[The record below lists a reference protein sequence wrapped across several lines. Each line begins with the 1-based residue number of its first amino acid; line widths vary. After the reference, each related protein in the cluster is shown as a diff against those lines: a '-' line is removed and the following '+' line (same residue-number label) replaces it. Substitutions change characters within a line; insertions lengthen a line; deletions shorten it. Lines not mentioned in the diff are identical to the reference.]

1 MATEIVMPK
10 LGLTM
15 ESGAI
20 SAWLV
25 EEGQEV
31 QKGQA
36 LLEIA
41 TDKVTMEVEAQAD
54 GILRKI
60 LVLAGQEVPV
70 STTIGVIAAADEDID
85 SYVAAAPSDSAP
97 PATPAPVAA
106 PPTPAPAATPSAA
119 APPPTPA
126 PPTPA
131 APTPASSADA
141 DGRRP
146 HKTSPKA
153 RKIAAEHG
161 LDLSGV
167 NGSGPGGRIVS
178 ADVLALVEQARLAP
192 APTPAAPVAEGLIEL
207 SRAEQVAAE
216 RLTASYQQIPHI
228 HISMDV
234 SAVWLQQF
242 RTGYQLEGKKISF
255 NDLIVKATAR
265 TLSEFPRVNSL
276 EEGGHFR
283 YVSQINVGV
292 AVAAEQGLVV
302 PVIRDT
308 AEKTVEEIALEGT
321 RLIDAA
327 RRGELRPDDMLGG
340 TFTISNLGMF
350 GVSRFTA
357 IINPPQVAIL
367 AVGAIENRVVASG
380 ADAFAVRPQL
390 TLTLAADHRVV
401 DGALAA
407 RFLARLKEV
416 LETPGLLG

>member
-60 LVLAGQEVPV
+60 LVPPGEEVPV
-70 STTIGVIAAADEDID
+70 STTIGVIASADEDIG
-85 SYVAAAPSDSAP
+85 SYSAAAPSA
-97 PATPAPVAA
+97 
-106 PPTPAPAATPSAA
+106 PAPAAA
-119 APPPTPA
+119 A

-131 APTPASSADA
+131 APTPAPAADSE
-141 DGRRP
+141 GRRP

-161 LDLSGV
+161 LDLSSIR
-167 NGSGPGGRIVS
+167 GSGPAGRIVS
-178 ADVLALVEQARLAP
+178 TDVLAVVERVQPTLAP
-192 APTPAAPVAEGLIEL
+192 AAEGRVEL
-207 SRAEQVAAE
+207 SRAEQVAGE

-228 HISMDV
+228 HLSMDV

-283 YVSQINVGV
+283 YASPINVGL

-302 PVIRDT
+302 PVLRDA
-308 AEKTVEEIALEGT
+308 AEKTIEEIAVEGT

-327 RRGELRPDDMLGG
+327 RRGQLRPDDMLGG

-401 DGALAA
+401 DGALGA

>member
-60 LVLAGQEVPV
+60 LVPVGQEVPV

-85 SYVAAAPSDSAP
+85 SYVAAAPSDPTPATAPSDSAP

-106 PPTPAPAATPSAA
+106 PPPTSASAASTPVSPAPAPSVAT
-119 APPPTPA
+119 
-126 PPTPA
+126 
-131 APTPASSADA
+131 
-141 DGRRP
+141 DGQRP

-153 RKIAAEHG
+153 RKIAAEHS

-167 NGSGPGGRIVS
+167 SGSGPGGRIVS
-178 ADVLALVEQARLAP
+178 ADVLALVEQARTAP
-192 APTPAAPVAEGLIEL
+192 APVSAPVAEGLIEL

-276 EEGGHFR
+276 AEGGHFR
-283 YVSQINVGV
+283 YASQINVGV

-302 PVIRDT
+302 PVIRDA

-327 RRGELRPDDMLGG
+327 RRGELGPDDMLGG

>member
-60 LVLAGQEVPV
+60 LVPVGQEVPV
-70 STTIGVIAAADEDID
+70 STTIGVIATADEDID

-106 PPTPAPAATPSAA
+106 PPPTSAPAASTPVSPAPAPSVAT
-119 APPPTPA
+119 
-126 PPTPA
+126 
-131 APTPASSADA
+131 
-141 DGRRP
+141 DGQRP

-178 ADVLALVEQARLAP
+178 ADVLALVEQVRLAP
-192 APTPAAPVAEGLIEL
+192 APAPTAPVAEGLIEL

-216 RLTASYQQIPHI
+216 RLTASYQHIPHI

-276 EEGGHFR
+276 EEDGHFR
-283 YVSQINVGV
+283 YASQINVGV

-302 PVIRDT
+302 PVIRDA

-327 RRGELRPDDMLGG
+327 RRGELGPDDMLGG

>member
-41 TDKVTMEVEAQAD
+41 TDKVTMEVEAQAA

-60 LVLAGQEVPV
+60 LVPPGEEVPV
-70 STTIGVIAAADEDID
+70 STAIGVIAAADEDIS
-85 SYVAAAPSDSAP
+85 SYDAVAPSAPAPAAAPR
-97 PATPAPVAA
+97 
-106 PPTPAPAATPSAA
+106 PTPAPQP
-119 APPPTPA
+119 PA
-126 PPTPA
+126 PA
-131 APTPASSADA
+131 ADSA
-141 DGRRP
+141 GRRP

-153 RKIAAEHG
+153 RKIAVEHG
-161 LDLSGV
+161 LDLSGIS
-167 NGSGPGGRIVS
+167 GSGPGGRIVS
-178 ADVLALVEQARLAP
+178 ADVLTLVEQVQQAP
-192 APTPAAPVAEGLIEL
+192 APAPATPVAEGRVEL
-207 SRAEQVAAE
+207 SRAEQVAGE

-228 HISMDV
+228 HLSMDV

-242 RTGYQLEGKKISF
+242 RTGYELEGKKISF

-265 TLSEFPRVNSL
+265 TLGEFPRVNSL

-283 YVSQINVGV
+283 YAAQINVGI

-302 PVIRDT
+302 PVLRD
-308 AEKTVEEIALEGT
+308 AADKTIEEIASEGT

-327 RRGELRPDDMLGG
+327 RRGQLRPDDMLGG

-367 AVGAIENRVVASG
+367 AVGAIENRVVAAG

-401 DGALAA
+401 DGALGA

>member
-60 LVLAGQEVPV
+60 LVPPGEEVPV
-70 STTIGVIAAADEDID
+70 STTIGVIAAADEDIG
-85 SYVAAAPSDSAP
+85 SYSAAAPSDP
-97 PATPAPVAA
+97 VPAAAASPTPTA
-106 PPTPAPAATPSAA
+106 PAPAAASSPTPS
-119 APPPTPA
+119 APPPTP
-126 PPTPA
+126 
-131 APTPASSADA
+131 SVDS

-161 LDLSGV
+161 LDLSGIS
-167 NGSGPGGRIVS
+167 GSGPAGRIVS
-178 ADVLALVEQARLAP
+178 ADVLALVERVQPAP
-192 APTPAAPVAEGLIEL
+192 AAAPVLAAEGRVEL
-207 SRAEQVAAE
+207 SRAEQVAGE

-228 HISMDV
+228 HLSMDV

-242 RTGYQLEGKKISF
+242 RTGYELEGKKISF

-283 YVSQINVGV
+283 YASEINVGI

-302 PVIRDT
+302 PVLRAA
-308 AEKTVEEIALEGT
+308 AEKTIEEIALEGT

-327 RRGELRPDDMLGG
+327 RRGQLRPDDMLGG

-401 DGALAA
+401 DGALGA

>member
-1 MATEIVMPK
+1 MPK

-60 LVLAGQEVPV
+60 LVPVGQEVPV

-85 SYVAAAPSDSAP
+85 SYVAAAPSDPAPSPTTAPAAAP
-97 PATPAPVAA
+97 PAS
-106 PPTPAPAATPSAA
+106 PTPAPQ
-119 APPPTPA
+119 TPA
-126 PPTPA
+126 P
-131 APTPASSADA
+131 SADS

-192 APTPAAPVAEGLIEL
+192 VPAPATPVAEGLIEL

-283 YVSQINVGV
+283 YASQINVGV
-292 AVAAEQGLVV
+292 AVAAERGLVV
-302 PVIRDT
+302 PVIRDA
-308 AEKTVEEIALEGT
+308 AEKTIEEIALEGT

-327 RRGELRPDDMLGG
+327 RRGELGPDDMLGG

>member
-1 MATEIVMPK
+1 MLA
-10 LGLTM
+10 
-15 ESGAI
+15 
-20 SAWLV
+20 LV
-25 EEGQEV
+25 ERV
-31 QKGQA
+31 Q
-36 LLEIA
+36 
-41 TDKVTMEVEAQAD
+41 
-54 GILRKI
+54 
-60 LVLAGQEVPV
+60 
-70 STTIGVIAAADEDID
+70 
-85 SYVAAAPSDSAP
+85 
-97 PATPAPVAA
+97 
-106 PPTPAPAATPSAA
+106 PAPAA
-119 APPPTPA
+119 APV
-126 PPTPA
+126 PA
-131 APTPASSADA
+131 AE
-141 DGRRP
+141 GR
-146 HKTSPKA
+146 
-153 RKIAAEHG
+153 
-161 LDLSGV
+161 V
-167 NGSGPGGRIVS
+167 
-178 ADVLALVEQARLAP
+178 
-192 APTPAAPVAEGLIEL
+192 EL
-207 SRAEQVAAE
+207 SRAEQVAGE

-228 HISMDV
+228 HLSMDV

-242 RTGYQLEGKKISF
+242 RTGYELEGKKISF

-283 YVSQINVGV
+283 YASEINVGI

-302 PVIRDT
+302 PVLRDA
-308 AEKTVEEIALEGT
+308 AEKTIEEIALEGT

-327 RRGELRPDDMLGG
+327 RRGQLRPDDMLGG

-401 DGALAA
+401 DGALGA

>member
-60 LVLAGQEVPV
+60 LVPPGEEVPV
-70 STTIGVIAAADEDID
+70 STTIGVIAAADEDLG
-85 SYVAAAPSDSAP
+85 SYSAAAPSA
-97 PATPAPVAA
+97 
-106 PPTPAPAATPSAA
+106 PAPAAA
-119 APPPTPA
+119 A

-131 APTPASSADA
+131 APPPAPAADSE
-141 DGRRP
+141 GRRP

-161 LDLSGV
+161 LDLSSIR
-167 NGSGPGGRIVS
+167 GSGPAGRIVS
-178 ADVLALVEQARLAP
+178 TDVLAVVERVQPTLAP
-192 APTPAAPVAEGLIEL
+192 AAEGRVEL
-207 SRAEQVAAE
+207 SRAEQVAGE

-228 HISMDV
+228 HLSMDV

-242 RTGYQLEGKKISF
+242 RTGYQLEGKKVSF

-283 YVSQINVGV
+283 YASPINVGL

-302 PVIRDT
+302 PVLRDA
-308 AEKTVEEIALEGT
+308 AEKTIEEIAVEGT

-327 RRGELRPDDMLGG
+327 RRGQLRPDDMLGG

-401 DGALAA
+401 DGALGA

>member
-1 MATEIVMPK
+1 MPK

-25 EEGQEV
+25 EEDQEV

-60 LVLAGQEVPV
+60 LVPVGQEVPV
-70 STTIGVIAAADEDID
+70 STTIGVIAAADEDIG
-85 SYVAAAPSDSAP
+85 SYVAAAASDPAP
-97 PATPAPVAA
+97 PAPAS
-106 PPTPAPAATPSAA
+106 PTPAPQALA
-119 APPPTPA
+119 
-126 PPTPA
+126 PA
-131 APTPASSADA
+131 ADSH
-141 DGRRP
+141 GRRP

-167 NGSGPGGRIVS
+167 SGSGPGGRIVS
-178 ADVLALVEQARLAP
+178 TDVLALVEQTRLAP
-192 APTPAAPVAEGLIEL
+192 APAPVSEGRIEL

-228 HISMDV
+228 HLSMDV

-242 RTGYQLEGKKISF
+242 RTGYELEGKKISF

-276 EEGGHFR
+276 EDGGHFR
-283 YVSQINVGV
+283 YASQVNVGI

-302 PVIRDT
+302 PVIRAA
-308 AEKTVEEIALEGT
+308 AEKTIEEIALEGT
-321 RLIDAA
+321 RMIDAA
-327 RRGELRPDDMLGG
+327 RRGQLRPDDMLGG

-350 GVSRFTA
+350 GISRFTA

-401 DGALAA
+401 DGALGA

>member
-41 TDKVTMEVEAQAD
+41 TDKVTMEVEAQAA
-54 GILRKI
+54 GVLRKI
-60 LVLAGQEVPV
+60 LVPPGEEVPV
-70 STTIGVIAAADEDID
+70 STPIGVIAAADEDIS
-85 SYVAAAPSDSAP
+85 SYGAAAPSD
-97 PATPAPVAA
+97 
-106 PPTPAPAATPSAA
+106 PAPAAAS
-119 APPPTPA
+119 

-131 APTPASSADA
+131 APPAPAADSA
-141 DGRRP
+141 GRRP

-153 RKIAAEHG
+153 RKIAVEHG
-161 LDLSGV
+161 LDLSGIS
-167 NGSGPGGRIVS
+167 GSGPGGRIVS
-178 ADVLALVEQARLAP
+178 ADVLTLVERVQPAP
-192 APTPAAPVAEGLIEL
+192 APAPAPAPVAEGRVEL
-207 SRAEQVAAE
+207 SRAEQVAGE

-228 HISMDV
+228 HLSMDV

-242 RTGYQLEGKKISF
+242 RTGYELEGKKISF

-265 TLSEFPRVNSL
+265 TLGEFPRVNSL

-283 YVSQINVGV
+283 YAAQINVGI

-302 PVIRDT
+302 PVLRD
-308 AEKTVEEIALEGT
+308 AADKTIEEIASEGT

-327 RRGELRPDDMLGG
+327 RRGQLRPDDMLGG

-367 AVGAIENRVVASG
+367 AVGAIENRVVAAG

-401 DGALAA
+401 DGALGA

>member
-60 LVLAGQEVPV
+60 LVPAGQEVPV
-70 STTIGVIAAADEDID
+70 STTIGVIATADEDIG
-85 SYVAAAPSDSAP
+85 SYVAAAPSD
-97 PATPAPVAA
+97 PAPSPTTA
-106 PPTPAPAATPSAA
+106 PAA
-119 APPPTPA
+119 APPSTPA

-131 APTPASSADA
+131 SPTPAPQAPIPSADS

-161 LDLSGV
+161 LDLAGV

-178 ADVLALVEQARLAP
+178 ADVLALVEQVRLAP

-265 TLSEFPRVNSL
+265 TLREFPRVNSL

-283 YVSQINVGV
+283 YASQINIGV

-302 PVIRDT
+302 PVIRDA

-327 RRGELRPDDMLGG
+327 RRGELGPDDMLGG

-357 IINPPQVAIL
+357 IINPSP
-367 AVGAIENRVVASG
+367 SG
-380 ADAFAVRPQL
+380 NPSRRGYREQGSSFWGQTHLPCA
-390 TLTLAADHRVV
+390 HN
-401 DGALAA
+401 
-407 RFLARLKEV
+407 
-416 LETPGLLG
+416 

>member
-25 EEGQEV
+25 AEGQEV

-60 LVLAGQEVPV
+60 MVLAGQEVPV
-70 STTIGVIAAADEDID
+70 STTIGVIAAADEDIG
-85 SYVAAAPSDSAP
+85 SFVAAAPNE
-97 PATPAPVAA
+97 PAPS
-106 PPTPAPAATPSAA
+106 PPTPAPAAVS
-119 APPPTPA
+119 PPTPA
-126 PPTPA
+126 PPTPTPQKP
-131 APTPASSADA
+131 APSADS

-167 NGSGPGGRIVS
+167 SGRGPGGRIVS
-178 ADVLALVEQARLAP
+178 ADVLALVEQARSAPALAP
-192 APTPAAPVAEGLIEL
+192 APVSEGRIEL

-228 HISMDV
+228 HLSMDV

-283 YVSQINVGV
+283 YASQVNVGV

-302 PVIRDT
+302 PVIRDA
-308 AEKTVEEIALEGT
+308 AEKTIEEIALEGT

-327 RRGELRPDDMLGG
+327 RHGQLRPDDMMGG

-350 GVSRFTA
+350 GISRFTA

-401 DGALAA
+401 DGALGA

>member
-25 EEGQEV
+25 AEGQEV

-60 LVLAGQEVPV
+60 LVPAGQEVPV
-70 STTIGVIAAADEDID
+70 STTIGVIATADEDIG
-85 SYVAAAPSDSAP
+85 SYVAAAPSDPDPSPTTAP
-97 PATPAPVAA
+97 
-106 PPTPAPAATPSAA
+106 AA
-119 APPPTPA
+119 APPSTPA

-131 APTPASSADA
+131 SPTPAPQAPIPSADT

-161 LDLSGV
+161 LDLAGV

-178 ADVLALVEQARLAP
+178 ADVLALVEQVRLAP
-192 APTPAAPVAEGLIEL
+192 VPTPAAPVAEGLIEL

-265 TLSEFPRVNSL
+265 TLREFPRVNSL
-276 EEGGHFR
+276 AEGGHFR
-283 YVSQINVGV
+283 YASQINVGV

-302 PVIRDT
+302 PVIRDA

-327 RRGELRPDDMLGG
+327 RRGELGPDDMLGG

>member
-41 TDKVTMEVEAQAD
+41 TDKVTMEVEAQAA
-54 GILRKI
+54 GVLRKI
-60 LVLAGQEVPV
+60 LVPPGEEVPV
-70 STTIGVIAAADEDID
+70 STPIGVIAAADEDIS
-85 SYVAAAPSDSAP
+85 SYDTVAPSD
-97 PATPAPVAA
+97 PA
-106 PPTPAPAATPSAA
+106 SAA
-119 APPPTPA
+119 S

-131 APTPASSADA
+131 APPAPVADSA
-141 DGRRP
+141 GRRP

-153 RKIAAEHG
+153 RKIAVKHG
-161 LDLSGV
+161 LDLSGIS
-167 NGSGPGGRIVS
+167 GSGPGGRIVS
-178 ADVLALVEQARLAP
+178 ADVLTLVERVQPAP
-192 APTPAAPVAEGLIEL
+192 APAPAPVAEGRVEL
-207 SRAEQVAAE
+207 SRAEQVAGE

-228 HISMDV
+228 HLSMDV

-242 RTGYQLEGKKISF
+242 RTGYELEGKKISF

-265 TLSEFPRVNSL
+265 TLGEFPRVNSL

-283 YVSQINVGV
+283 YAAQINVGI

-302 PVIRDT
+302 PVLRD
-308 AEKTVEEIALEGT
+308 AADKTIEEIASEGT

-327 RRGELRPDDMLGG
+327 RRGQLRPDDMRGG

-367 AVGAIENRVVASG
+367 AVGAIENRVVAAG

-401 DGALAA
+401 DGALGA

>member
-60 LVLAGQEVPV
+60 LVPVGQEVPV

-97 PATPAPVAA
+97 TAVPSDSAPPATPA
-106 PPTPAPAATPSAA
+106 
-119 APPPTPA
+119 
-126 PPTPA
+126 PA
-131 APTPASSADA
+131 APTPAPQAPTPSADA
-141 DGRRP
+141 DGRPP
-146 HKTSPKA
+146 HRTSPKA

-161 LDLSGV
+161 LDLAGV

-178 ADVLALVEQARLAP
+178 ADVLALVEQVRLAP
-192 APTPAAPVAEGLIEL
+192 VPTPAAPVAEGLIEL

-255 NDLIVKATAR
+255 NDLIVKSTAR
-265 TLSEFPRVNSL
+265 TLREFPRVNSL

-283 YVSQINVGV
+283 YASQINVGV

-302 PVIRDT
+302 PVIRDA

-327 RRGELRPDDMLGG
+327 RRGELGPDDMLGG

-380 ADAFAVRPQL
+380 TDAFAVRPQL

>member
-1 MATEIVMPK
+1 MPK

-25 EEGQEV
+25 EEDQEV

-60 LVLAGQEVPV
+60 LVPVGQEVPV
-70 STTIGVIAAADEDID
+70 STTIGVIAAADEDIG
-85 SYVAAAPSDSAP
+85 SYVAAAASDPAP
-97 PATPAPVAA
+97 PAPA
-106 PPTPAPAATPSAA
+106 S
-119 APPPTPA
+119 PTPA
-126 PPTPA
+126 PPAPA
-131 APTPASSADA
+131 SPTPAPQALAPAADSH
-141 DGRRP
+141 GRRP

-167 NGSGPGGRIVS
+167 SGSGPGGRIVS
-178 ADVLALVEQARLAP
+178 TDVLALVEQTRLAP
-192 APTPAAPVAEGLIEL
+192 APAPAPVSEGRIEL

-228 HISMDV
+228 HLSMDV

-242 RTGYQLEGKKISF
+242 RTGYELEGKKISF

-276 EEGGHFR
+276 EDGGHFR
-283 YVSQINVGV
+283 YASQVNVGI

-302 PVIRDT
+302 PVIRAA
-308 AEKTVEEIALEGT
+308 AEKTIEEIALEGT
-321 RLIDAA
+321 RMIDAA
-327 RRGELRPDDMLGG
+327 RRGQLRPDDMLGG

-350 GVSRFTA
+350 GISRFTA

-401 DGALAA
+401 DGALGA

>member
-15 ESGAI
+15 ESGVI

-60 LVLAGQEVPV
+60 MVSAGQVPL
-70 STTIGVIAAADEDID
+70 STTIGVIAAADEDIG
-85 SYVAAAPSDSAP
+85 SFVAAAPSDPAPSPPASAP
-97 PATPAPVAA
+97 
-106 PPTPAPAATPSAA
+106 AA

-126 PPTPA
+126 PPTPTPQAPALA
-131 APTPASSADA
+131 ADSA
-141 DGRRP
+141 GRRP

-161 LDLSGV
+161 LDLVGV

-178 ADVLALVEQARLAP
+178 ADVLALVEQARLVP
-192 APTPAAPVAEGLIEL
+192 APTPAPVAEGRIEL

-228 HISMDV
+228 HLSMDV

-276 EEGGHFR
+276 EDGGHFR
-283 YVSQINVGV
+283 YASQINVGV

-302 PVIRDT
+302 PVIRDA

-327 RRGELRPDDMLGG
+327 RHGQLRPDDMMGG

-350 GVSRFTA
+350 GISRFTA

-380 ADAFAVRPQL
+380 VDSFAVRPQL

-401 DGALAA
+401 DGALGA

>member
-25 EEGQEV
+25 QEGQEV

-60 LVLAGQEVPV
+60 LVPVGEEVPV
-70 STTIGVIAAADEDID
+70 STTIGVIAAADENID
-85 SYVAAAPSDSAP
+85 SYVTAAPSDPAPSPSPAPATTPSDSAP
-97 PATPAPVAA
+97 PAT
-106 PPTPAPAATPSAA
+106 SAA
-119 APPPTPA
+119 APTPTSPPPA
-126 PPTPA
+126 PSVAT
-131 APTPASSADA
+131 

-167 NGSGPGGRIVS
+167 SGSGPGGRIVS
-178 ADVLALVEQARLAP
+178 ADVLALVEQARTAPVPAP
-192 APTPAAPVAEGLIEL
+192 APVAAERIEL

-228 HISMDV
+228 HLSMDV

-276 EEGGHFR
+276 AEGGHFR
-283 YVSQINVGV
+283 CVSQVNVGI

-302 PVIRDT
+302 PVIRD
-308 AEKTVEEIALEGT
+308 AAAKTIEEIALEGT

-327 RRGELRPDDMLGG
+327 RRGQLRPDDMLGG

-401 DGALAA
+401 DGALGA

>member
-60 LVLAGQEVPV
+60 LVPVGEEVPV
-70 STTIGVIAAADEDID
+70 STTIGVIAAADEDIS
-85 SYVAAAPSDSAP
+85 SYGSAAPSPTSAPAAAPSDPAPSPP
-97 PATPAPVAA
+97 PAPAAAPVAA
-106 PPTPAPAATPSAA
+106 PPTPAPQA
-119 APPPTPA
+119 
-126 PPTPA
+126 
-131 APTPASSADA
+131 PASSADSA
-141 DGRRP
+141 GRRP

-153 RKIAAEHG
+153 RKMAAEHG

-178 ADVLALVEQARLAP
+178 ADVLALVEQARTAP
-192 APTPAAPVAEGLIEL
+192 VPAPAAPVAEGLIEL

-228 HISMDV
+228 HLSMDV

-283 YVSQINVGV
+283 YAAQINVGV

-302 PVIRDT
+302 PVIRDA
-308 AEKTVEEIALEGT
+308 AEKTIEEIALEGT

-327 RRGELRPDDMLGG
+327 RRGELRPDDMMDG

-401 DGALAA
+401 DGALGA

>member
-60 LVLAGQEVPV
+60 LVPVGQEVPV

-85 SYVAAAPSDSAP
+85 SYVAAAPSDPVPAAAPSAPAP
-97 PATPAPVAA
+97 PATPAPAIPVA
-106 PPTPAPAATPSAA
+106 
-119 APPPTPA
+119 PTPA
-126 PPTPA
+126 PP
-131 APTPASSADA
+131 APVPSADA

-153 RKIAAEHG
+153 RKMAAEHG

-178 ADVLALVEQARLAP
+178 ADVLALVEQARLASV
-192 APTPAAPVAEGLIEL
+192 PTPAAPVAEGLIEL

-276 EEGGHFR
+276 EEGGRFR
-283 YVSQINVGV
+283 YASQINVGV

-302 PVIRDT
+302 PVIHDA

-327 RRGELRPDDMLGG
+327 RRGELGPDDMLGG